1 MYELK
6 KDLNILR
13 NFYNKIICKML
24 FFNLGILKNFLKKM
38 YICYYK

>member
-1 MYELK
+1 MCELK

-24 FFNLGILKNFLKKM
+24 FFNLGILKNVLKNVYM
-38 YICYYK
+38 LL